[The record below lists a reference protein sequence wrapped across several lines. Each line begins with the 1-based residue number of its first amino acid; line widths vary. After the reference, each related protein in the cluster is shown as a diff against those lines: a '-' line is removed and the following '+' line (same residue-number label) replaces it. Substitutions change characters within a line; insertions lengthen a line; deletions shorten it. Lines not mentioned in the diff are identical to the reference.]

1 MSLVP
6 MNQTDFTNYV
16 SPFSWRYG
24 SEEMRRIFS
33 EVHKYDIWR
42 KIWVALAKVQK
53 TAGLVKKAELDDLV
67 KHQHVIDIGRILE
80 IEKETKHDVVAGI
93 REFAEKAKIGGGK
106 IHLGATS
113 MDIYENTE
121 IIRMQEGLIL
131 VDKTVR
137 LVLRSLSTQILRY
150 ASLPCMGYTHLQP
163 AEPTTVG
170 YRLATYAQDLL
181 IDLEFISFVRQTVKA
196 KGMKGPVGTR
206 GSFAE
211 VLGGRGLS
219 ARDFDQR
226 VMNILGVEA
235 LEITN
240 QVYPR
245 KYDFLVLSALSAIAA
260 SLAKLAGDIRILQ
273 MPAIGEWSEPFGKKQ
288 VGSSAMPFKKNP
300 IDSEKICSLARYV
313 VQLSPVGIQNAI
325 LSYLE
330 RTLDD
335 SANRR
340 IIIPEAFLATDEI
353 LSTAQKIISGLVVN
367 KEKIARNLSHYAPFA
382 AIEKVIIRAVQKGAN
397 RQEMHEHLREISMEA
412 WADIQNGKPNPM
424 HSRLVSDGL
433 LGTYLKPKDIETLLD
448 VSDHIGD
455 ASERAVALAK
465 KIDMMNILT

>member
-1 MSLVP
+1 MSL
-6 MNQTDFTNYV
+6 DFTNYL

-24 SEEMRRIFS
+24 SEGMRRIFS
-33 EVHKYDIWR
+33 EVHKYEIWR

-53 TAGLVKKAELDDLV
+53 IAGLVSREELDDLL
-67 KHQHVIDIGRILE
+67 KHHHSIDIHRILE
-80 IEKETKHDVVAGI
+80 IEKETRHDVVAAI
-93 REFAEKAKIGGGK
+93 REFAEKAPIGGGK

-121 IIRMQEGLIL
+121 ILRIGEGLELIDAHL
-131 VDKTVR
+131 RRLLTVF
-137 LVLRSLSTQILRY
+137 STQIARY

-170 YRLATYAQDLL
+170 YRLATYAQDFL
-181 IDLEFISFVRQTVKA
+181 IDMEFLSFVRNSLKA

-206 GSFAE
+206 GSFTE
-211 VLGGRGLS
+211 VLAGSGLT
-219 ARDFDQR
+219 AEKFDTK
-226 VMNILGVEA
+226 VMNILGIEA
-235 LEITN
+235 LEVTN

-245 KYDFLVLSALSAIAA
+245 TYDYLVLSVLSSISA
-260 SLAKLAGDIRILQ
+260 SVAKFSGDLRILQ

-313 VQLSPVGIQNAI
+313 VQLPPVSIQNAI
-325 LSYLE
+325 LSHLE

-353 LSTAQKIISGLVVN
+353 LVTADKIISELVIN
-367 KEKIARNLSHYAPFA
+367 KEKIDQNLLQYGLFA
-382 AIEKVIIRAVQKGAN
+382 AVEKLIIIAVKNGAN
-397 RQEMHEHLREISMEA
+397 RQTMHEITRQLSMQAQSVVQKGE
-412 WADIQNGKPNPM
+412 PNPLKE
-424 HSRLVSDGL
+424 LVLTCDAI
-433 LGTYLKPKDIETLLD
+433 TAYATDKDIET
-448 VSDHIGD
+448 SFEITSHIGD
-455 ASERAVALAK
+455 APERAMQLVK
-465 KIDMMNILT
+465 KIKKLKT